1 MNISLSP
8 EILFYI
14 GIFPVTNAFFWSII
28 LSLFLILLTLY
39 INKRLKQIPGK
50 LQNIAE
56 VVVEGG
62 MSFVNSITNDKK
74 KTKRLFPLII
84 TMFIFIAIANLI
96 TIIPGQSAITLHKP
110 EGTIPLFRA
119 VMSDYSMVFVLTMIT
134 IIIVQVVAIIT
145 NGPFGYLGKFFNF
158 KNIFKNPKSLPLDLF
173 LGFMDLVGEIS
184 KILSLSFRL
193 FGNIFAGEVLT
204 AVMLFLLP
212 FFAPLP
218 FLFLTILTAIVQA
231 FVFSMLTL
239 VFISMASEI
248 DQVEI

>member
-14 GIFPVTNAFFWSII
+14 GIFPITNAFFWSVL
-28 LSLFLILLTLY
+28 LSLSLILLTLC
-39 INKRLKQIPGK
+39 INKKLKQVPGR

-56 VVVEGG
+56 IIIEGG
-62 MSFVNSITNDKK
+62 ISFVDSITNDKK
-74 KTKRLFPLII
+74 KTRRLFPLII
-84 TMFIFIAIANLI
+84 TMFIFIATANLI
-96 TIIPGQSAITLHKP
+96 TIIPGQAAITLHKS

-119 VMSDYSMVFVLTMIT
+119 VMSDYAMVFVLTMIA
-134 IIIVQVVAIIT
+134 IIIVQVVAIIA

-158 KNIFKNPKSLPLDLF
+158 KNIFKNPKNLPLDLF
-173 LGFMDLVGEIS
+173 LGFMDLIGEIS

-204 AVMLFLLP
+204 VVMLFLFP

-218 FLFLTILTAIVQA
+218 FLFLGILTAVVQA

-248 DQVEI
+248 ESPE

>member
-8 EILFYI
+8 EILL
-14 GIFPVTNAFFWSII
+14 SII

-39 INKRLKQIPGK
+39 INKKLKQIPGK

-56 VVVEGG
+56 IIIEGG
-62 MSFVNSITNDKK
+62 MSFINSITNDNK

-84 TMFIFIAIANLI
+84 TMFIFIATANLI
-96 TIIPGQSAITLHKP
+96 TIIPGQAAITLHKS
-110 EGTIPLFRA
+110 EGAIPLFRA
-119 VMSDYSMVFVLTMIT
+119 IMSDYAMVFILT
-134 IIIVQVVAIIT
+134 IISIIVVQIVAIIT

-173 LGFMDLVGEIS
+173 LGFMDLIGEIS

-204 AVMLFLLP
+204 VVMLFLFP

-218 FLFLTILTAIVQA
+218 FLFLGILTAIVQA

-248 DQVEI
+248 DQVEV